1 MARRAPLWAG
11 RRVAVVLGLLALAP
25 PAFAQQQSGP
35 MSAIDWLSDTVTDL
49 TPMTETAAP
58 APAGPEPGVSG
69 AAIESVTVQSL
80 DVVRADGIGLLS
92 TATTGLPKNLWG
104 ASKSDTIVRRIAEER
119 ADMLPA
125 LHELLVKVLLA
136 DLDPPVEDQGRG
148 EAVFLARIDKLL
160 EMGALDQ
167 AYALLDRAGPLSPE
181 IMRRWFDVALLIEQ
195 ENAVCKVMAQ
205 HADLTPT
212 YAARVFCLAR
222 DERWSDAV
230 LMLNN
235 ARALGL
241 ISDHEDALLA
251 RFLDPDLFEGEP
263 PLPVPD
269 PITPLDFR
277 LFEAIGEPVS
287 TVNLPLAFA
296 QSDLRMST
304 GWKAQLAAGERLAR
318 TGAVSDNQLLGL
330 YTERRASASGGV
342 WERVKAVQALES
354 AMGNGSNRALGRA
367 VVTLWEE
374 LSFAEVEV
382 PISRIHGA
390 NLARRGLS
398 GKAGD
403 IAFRMG
409 LLTED
414 YERIGRDHAP
424 RGKDN
429 AFLASLAGGMPD
441 ASLAGREAERAV
453 ADGFAMSGAPERLAA
468 LVQDARL
475 GEALLRALTLFNDG
489 ARGDLDQV
497 SDAIGLLRAVGLEDT
512 ARRASLEFLILDR
525 RG

>member
-1 MARRAPLWAG
+1 MAKRLPLTAGRLAAVALGLWAL
-11 RRVAVVLGLLALAP
+11 ASPVL
-25 PAFAQQQSGP
+25 AQQSSGP
-35 MSAIDWLSDTVTDL
+35 MSAIDWLSDTVTDPA
-49 TPMTETAAP
+49 PMTETP
-58 APAGPEPGVSG
+58 AQRGPEPEVSG
-69 AAIESVTVQSL
+69 AAIEAVTVQSL
-80 DVVRADGIGLLS
+80 DEVRADGIGLLS

-104 ASKSDTIVRRIAEER
+104 ASKSETIVRRITDER

-136 DLDPPVEDQGRG
+136 DLDPPSGDEGRG
-148 EAVFLARIDKLL
+148 EAVFLARVDKLV

-195 ENAVCKVMAQ
+195 ENAVCDVMAR

-222 DERWSDAV
+222 AERWEDAV

-241 ISDHEDALLA
+241 ISDGEDALLA

-263 PLPVPD
+263 PLPAPD
-269 PITPLDFR
+269 QMTPLDFR
-277 LFEAIGEPVS
+277 LLEAIGEPVS
-287 TVNLPLAFA
+287 TVNLPLAYA

-342 WERVKAVQALES
+342 WERVKAVQTLED
-354 AMGNGSNRALGRA
+354 AMGDGSSRTLGRA
-367 VVTLWEE
+367 VVTLWDE
-374 LSFAEVEV
+374 LSAAEVEV

-403 IAFRMG
+403 IAYRMG

-414 YERIGRDHAP
+414 YERIGRDHIP

-429 AFLASLAGGMPD
+429 GFLASLATGAPD
-441 ASLAGREAERAV
+441 ESLASSEAERAV
-453 ADGFAMSGAPERLAA
+453 VDGFAMAGAPDRLAA
-468 LVQDARL
+468 MVAGNKL

-497 SDAIGLLRAVGLEDT
+497 SDAIGLLRAVGLEDI